1 MQVWLLLS
9 TENFEDSFEPRS
21 SIVWMQIIKG
31 LLFFEQKLFLLYYL
45 KNQYFG
51 IFITSYYCYMVCRK
65 MVDVDILDGLIRRLK
80 MLMNHPQ

>member
-21 SIVWMQIIKG
+21 SIFWMQIIKG

-45 KNQYFG
+45 KNQHFC
-51 IFITSYYCYMVCRK
+51 IFITPYYCYMVCRK
-65 MVDVDILDGLIRRLK
+65 MVDVNILDGFIRRLK
-80 MLMNHPQ
+80 MLMNHHQ